1 MSLLKSNSVQI
12 GQSATATQ
20 NFTLSVPSSPDGT
33 IKLARGNSGATTAD
47 ILSVDA
53 SGNVTTTLANGSIS
67 ASKLSGAQSGSA
79 PIFGARAWCR
89 FNGTT
94 TGTNAPTAGGNVS
107 TVARNSAGV
116 YTINFTTAMDDANYC
131 IQISSTFLTAVNSI
145 NYVLSTSASSCQIA
159 HAEGNTAYDATQMH
173 VVIFR

>member
-1 MSLLKSNSVQI
+1 MPISI
-12 GQSATATQ
+12 TGT
-20 NFTLSVPSSPDGT
+20 GT
-33 IKLARGNSGATTAD
+33 ITGISAGGLPDDCITTAE
-47 ILSVDA
+47 IAGSA
-53 SGNVTTTLANGSIS
+53 VTTAKVNAASIT
-67 ASKLSGAQSGSA
+67 AAKLDGAQSGSA